1 LSTNV
6 TNTPHTLSCFHIAEV
21 LVTSPF
27 FNRTSFVSYPVV
39 NNSPFA
45 SNINMEFK
53 SQSLRD
59 GIILYGGDKGDGSGD
74 SMAIVQKDGYLEFRF
89 DTGSGKGL
97 LVYNNLFRIY
107 CEASYPSLH

>member
-1 LSTNV
+1 
-6 TNTPHTLSCFHIAEV
+6 
-21 LVTSPF
+21 
-27 FNRTSFVSYPVV
+27 VSYPAV
-39 NNSPFA
+39 NDAPFA
-45 SNINMEFK
+45 ININMEFK

-59 GIILYGGDKGDGSGD
+59 GIILYEGDKEDGSGD

-97 LVYNNLFRIY
+97 LVYTNLFKID